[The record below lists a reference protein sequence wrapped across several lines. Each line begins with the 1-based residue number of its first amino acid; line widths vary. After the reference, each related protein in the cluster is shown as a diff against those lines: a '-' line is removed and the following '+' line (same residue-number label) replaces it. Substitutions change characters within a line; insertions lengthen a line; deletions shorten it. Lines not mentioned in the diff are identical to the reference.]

1 MKQFLKANNV
11 ALVGGLLSLP
21 SYCTKVKLDVGLSVS
36 APQSA
41 IWLNREPNLF
51 VYGFEPV
58 ERNREAILSGNHHW
72 PIKLNPA
79 LIGQRILIIPC
90 ALGRDSIPEGQRMFI
105 TKTDPGCSSLLEPIG
120 MEIDYMEEVPVFSL
134 GDFLSHFPF
143 QRIKQI
149 DHLKI
154 DVQGSDFEVLRGAGE
169 FLKKIMAITIEV
181 DTSNYVG
188 TRNSSLGIKVY
199 LLKRGFL
206 RIRNRTLWIFI
217 SRLFGKAL
225 TVETDDPTYLNL
237 RFLLIRTTHSISL
250 FQRG

>member
-1 MKQFLKANNV
+1 M
-11 ALVGGLLSLP
+11 ALVEGLLLLP
-21 SYCTKVKLDVGLSVS
+21 SYCTRVKLDVGLSQA

-41 IWLNREPNLF
+41 IWLHREPNLF

-58 ERNREAILSGNHHW
+58 QRNCEAIFSGNHHW
-72 PIKLNPA
+72 PVKLNPA

-90 ALGRDSIPEGQRMFI
+90 ALGRESLPGRQRMFI
-105 TKTDPGCSSLLEPIG
+105 TKADPGCSSLLEPIG
-120 MEIDYMEEVPVFSL
+120 MEIDYMEEVSVFSL

-143 QRIKQI
+143 QRIRQI

-154 DVQGSDFEVLRGAGE
+154 DVQGSDFEVLRGARE
-169 FLKKIMAITIEV
+169 FLKKIMAITIEI

-188 TRNSSLGIKVY
+188 TQNSSLGIKVY

-206 RIRNRTLWIFI
+206 RIRNRALWIFI
-217 SRLFGKAL
+217 SRLFGKML
-225 TVETDDPTYLNL
+225 TIETDDPTYLNL
-237 RFLLIRTTHSISL
+237 RFLFSRTTNSILL